1 MKLTVTV
8 ITRNEAANI
17 EGALESVK
25 WADEIVVVDSHSAD
39 ETVALAERHSARVE
53 LHEWAGYS
61 AQRNF
66 AAEIASHD
74 WILALDADERVP
86 PELAAEI
93 QRIMRERI
101 DGGRLSHAA
110 HLLLPRALDS
120 GHRLVSRLSTA
131 ALRSPRRPVQRQA
144 RARVGRVD

>member
-25 WADEIVVVDSHSAD
+25 WADEILVVDSHSTD
-39 ETVALAERHSARVE
+39 ETVAIAERHGDRVE
-53 LHEWAGYS
+53 IHDWAGYS

-86 PELAAEI
+86 PALAAEI
-93 QRIMRERI
+93 QRIMR
-101 DGGRLSHAA
+101 DGTRRAA
-110 HLLLPRALDS
+110 ATACRACPTTS
-120 GHRLVSRLSTA
+120 GAGFAAPTGIPTISCGSTTAASAASTA
-131 ALRSPRRPVQRQA
+131 SGSTSRSS
-144 RARVGRVD
+144 